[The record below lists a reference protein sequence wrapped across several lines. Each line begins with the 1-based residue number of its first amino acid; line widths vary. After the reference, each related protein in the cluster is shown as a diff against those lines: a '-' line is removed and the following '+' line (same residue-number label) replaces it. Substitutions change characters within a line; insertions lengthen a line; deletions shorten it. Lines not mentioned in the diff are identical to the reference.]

1 MIRLISVFL
10 AASIGSAWS
19 AEPVG
24 PAIAKAIRETTLDPD
39 ACFRVREMNFN
50 REDFKVYLTDG
61 FLIFA
66 KPVMGQRLFAVF
78 SAELEGGDAEILLI
92 PPHRSERRSLA
103 SFAHSPTL
111 DEHFR
116 TALLLFS
123 DGSGE
128 ELFKDAGDAGRKS
141 LEMGALMKDRWT
153 PLAHNISAG
162 FEVRLVQDLLSPD
175 RSLGFFFAAIGGNNL
190 GNFDVVHDLS
200 AREQIVTGQYTTR
213 GSQPTFDVW
222 TSFES
227 KSVRTG
233 RRKPPKP
240 SFELSDFR
248 INATLDPVL
257 HMQAVTRA
265 KLTPSVPSRAFA
277 LNVSD
282 KVRITGV
289 VIDGEPVEI
298 YARESMRD
306 AAIRGGG
313 NTTYVAITSAPLPPG
328 RAHEIEIHHEGDV
341 VVPAGNQVYYVTSR
355 GNWYPRN
362 GSGFATYD
370 LTFRYPKNLTLVAT
384 GDSVEERV
392 EGDSRISRR
401 RTYGP
406 VRVAGFNLGEYA
418 NVKLARSG
426 YSLEVFGNE
435 KVEPSLQPKPA
446 PMVFAPMSPPSRLPR
461 RPELIP
467 ALPPPPLIKPVSRL
481 GVMAEDIAG
490 AFDFMRGQ
498 FGPPPIRSL
507 TVSPIPG
514 AFGQGFPGLVYL
526 STLAYLQP
534 EERPAAVRNKDDET
548 FFSDLLPAHEV
559 AHQWWGNSVS
569 PASYQD
575 DWLMEAMA
583 SYASLLYLEKRRGSK
598 ALDSFLE
605 LFQAHLLHKME
616 DGRTLESAGPITWGI
631 RLHSQS
637 ENAWRVITYEKGAW
651 IIHMLRRRMGDERFH
666 KLLAETCRR
675 YSHEP
680 LSTEQFRRLA
690 EELMGPKGGAD
701 SLAEFFESWVYGTGI
716 PALKLTSSVKGKAPA
731 LKLTGTVEQSGVED
745 DFTVEVPVEVYQGR
759 GAPLTQWVRTS
770 SEPASFT
777 LNLKQPPTRVA
788 LPAGT
793 GVLAIRR

>member
-392 EGDSRISRR
+392 EGDSSHLAPEDLWACPRR
-401 RTYGP
+401 RLQSRGVRERKARPLGLFAGGVREREGGTLPAAQTGAYGF
-406 VRVAGFNLGEYA
+406 RSDVAA
-418 NVKLARSG
+418 VAS
-426 YSLEVFGNE
+426 S
-435 KVEPSLQPKPA
+435 PA
-446 PMVFAPMSPPSRLPR
+446 TRTDPGPASTAAHQARLPVGSDGGGHCR
-461 RPELIP
+461 
-467 ALPPPPLIKPVSRL
+467 SFRL
-481 GVMAEDIAG
+481 HARAV
-490 AFDFMRGQ
+490 
-498 FGPPPIRSL
+498 
-507 TVSPIPG
+507 
-514 AFGQGFPGLVYL
+514 
-526 STLAYLQP
+526 
-534 EERPAAVRNKDDET
+534 RPASHPFPHRLPYSGGIWAGVSGVGLPFDAG
-548 FFSDLLPAHEV
+548 LLATRGT
-559 AHQWWGNSVS
+559 A
-569 PASYQD
+569 
-575 DWLMEAMA
+575 
-583 SYASLLYLEKRRGSK
+583 RRG
-598 ALDSFLE
+598 
-605 LFQAHLLHKME
+605 
-616 DGRTLESAGPITWGI
+616 
-631 RLHSQS
+631 
-637 ENAWRVITYEKGAW
+637 
-651 IIHMLRRRMGDERFH
+651 
-666 KLLAETCRR
+666 AE
-675 YSHEP
+675 
-680 LSTEQFRRLA
+680 
-690 EELMGPKGGAD
+690 
-701 SLAEFFESWVYGTGI
+701 
-716 PALKLTSSVKGKAPA
+716 
-731 LKLTGTVEQSGVED
+731 
-745 DFTVEVPVEVYQGR
+745 QGR
-759 GAPLTQWVRTS
+759 
-770 SEPASFT
+770 
-777 LNLKQPPTRVA
+777 
-788 LPAGT
+788 
-793 GVLAIRR
+793 